1 MCQTLDLLNHLSNL
15 LLSLILKLK
24 LCLFTEC
31 AGVSVCM
38 YVGRSVVVRG
48 RFFPFAMQV
57 LGTKL

>member
-31 AGVSVCM
+31 VGVSVCM
-38 YVGRSVVVRG
+38 YVGR
-48 RFFPFAMQV
+48 
-57 LGTKL
+57 